1 MHQRKVVV
9 GNMSKLLSEWESQ
22 GQTFRAYKY
31 KVGGHNKIG
40 IYQKGKS
47 GSETNFKATRKNT
60 NNIENAKS
68 RMREKYKDV
77 DRREPPKPPPEK
89 KKIYRSVLVIGY
101 NDMGVVPFEYRVWV
115 HTNEPNITPG
125 DLEKWSDAIQNLYP
139 LNNNKGNSEDFMT
152 LLRTELN
159 EEIDENEMS
168 PNETLNKWWGYVVF
182 YTKVPKAEY
191 FAEQSGQGFKKTGRF
206 SEPKV

>member
-1 MHQRKVVV
+1 
-9 GNMSKLLSEWESQ
+9 MSKLLSEWEVQ

-31 KVGGHNKIG
+31 KVQGHNRIG

-47 GSETNFKATRKNT
+47 GSETNFKATRKNSD
-60 NNIENAKS
+60 NIEQSKS
-68 RMREKYKDV
+68 RMKEKYKGPSGG
-77 DRREPPKPPPEK
+77 EPPKPPPEK

-115 HTNEPNITPG
+115 HTNEPNVTPG
-125 DLEKWSDAIQNLYP
+125 DLEAWSDAIQNLFP

-152 LLRTELN
+152 LLRTEMN

-168 PNETLNKWWGYVVF
+168 PTDQLNKWWGYVVF
-182 YTKVPKAEY
+182 YTKTPKAEY
-191 FAEQSGQGFKKTGRF
+191 FAEQIGGGFRKVSRF
-206 SEPKV
+206 FPPKV